1 MHLIYN
7 PSKDE
12 LRDWIK
18 AGERET
24 WKFLP
29 AIRSHCAVEMTLD
42 RCVQRLRRRIL
53 EESWE
58 NNYVEKQEVNNP
70 ETFLGNRLPSFFQS
84 PSLVNMGGLA
94 IADQYIHYERSPL
107 SPHKQSST
115 SLNTLS
121 RSEGSGFF
129 VDDESEFTERSLQRN
144 VSNGSNLSQQQYLKT
159 TNMADFYYRKSK
171 STEDLSATK
180 WLGE

>member
-1 MHLIYN
+1 
-7 PSKDE
+7 
-12 LRDWIK
+12 
-18 AGERET
+18 
-24 WKFLP
+24 
-29 AIRSHCAVEMTLD
+29 
-42 RCVQRLRRRIL
+42 
-53 EESWE
+53 
-58 NNYVEKQEVNNP
+58 
-70 ETFLGNRLPSFFQS
+70 
-84 PSLVNMGGLA
+84 MGGLA

-180 WLGE
+180 WLEPIADDSVHIQNRFTQEKVNWLGHPIVSLDGASPS